1 MPQQIVIAEQLRIA
15 AVLNDERVDELV
27 VAQGRYQ
34 IGDVYLGTVENVLP
48 GIDAAFVNIGEGEK
62 NGFIHVTDL
71 GPLRLRKGAA
81 GITELLEPRQKV
93 LVQVMKEPTGTK
105 GPRLTGNLSLPGRFL
120 VLQPHGQGVTIS
132 RRINGENERNRLRAL
147 GVLIKPPGAGL
158 LIRTEAESVSEELLI
173 DDLEMLLRQW
183 ESIQQ
188 AAETASPPVLLNR
201 DEDFIHRVLRD
212 LYNPEVVRVVVDTAE
227 AVGRV
232 NAFLGAD
239 QANLLVEHHSDHTEI
254 LDHFRVHA
262 AIRDALKPRVDL
274 PSGGYV
280 IIEPTEALTVID
292 VNSGSFT
299 RSANA
304 RETVLWT
311 NCEAAIEIARQ
322 LKLRNIGG
330 VVIIDFIDM
339 ESRRDQLQLLEHF
352 TQAVRHDTAR
362 PQIAQLTELGLVE
375 LTRKR
380 QGQNIYELFGRACPS
395 CGGLGHVAVLP
406 GKDSLLP
413 LATATGLVRSA
424 ASARAEVASPV
435 APADASSRRR
445 RGGRGG
451 RGGSDFPESTSLET
465 AASQP
470 FATETFAYG
479 GSGSGSGSSSG
490 SGSGSSSSSGIGSG
504 GGGAGGSSE
513 APSRRQEPDLV
524 AVTME
529 PDQELVYGWLGL
541 NPALLLDP
549 SPSSDNLMVRVVRPG
564 EDPDEVL
571 EEARQQ
577 LASSGSRRRRRGRG
591 GAADSPAQASGA
603 GPASAF
609 DQANPYAQA
618 SVYAQASS
626 QSLGRTDGRER
637 EEITVSVS
645 APSREPVT
653 REQFTREPATREPAM
668 VEITPFAVDDFAP
681 IAVLVGA
688 GGIDGTQLDERGA
701 SAPPARVGRSR
712 GRQAV
717 KSSDRAQPGPAPVV
731 IDESPSYGAGS
742 PIADRAAAGS
752 VAAAGQGTPIPL
764 TVSITPDA
772 TEAVAPPVE
781 PGDELDASG
790 EPRRRRRRSSASD

>member
-254 LDHFRVHA
+254 LEHFRVHA

-451 RGGSDFPESTSLET
+451 RGGSDFSDTTSLET
-465 AASQP
+465 AATP
-470 FATETFAYG
+470 AFATDMPAYG
-479 GSGSGSGSSSG
+479 GSGSGGGSTSGS
-490 SGSGSSSSSGIGSG
+490 
-504 GGGAGGSSE
+504 GAGGSSD
-513 APSRRQEPDLV
+513 APSRRQDPDLV

-564 EDPDEVL
+564 EDPELVL

-591 GAADSPAQASGA
+591 GSGESAAPASGA
-603 GPASAF
+603 GPAGAF

-626 QSLGRTDGRER
+626 PCLGRSDGRER

-653 REQFTREPATREPAM
+653 REPAM

-681 IAVLVGA
+681 IPVLVGA
-688 GGIDGTQLDERGA
+688 GGIDGSEVDEHGG
-701 SAPPARVGRSR
+701 SAAPARVGRSR

-731 IDESPSYGAGS
+731 IDGS
-742 PIADRAAAGS
+742 PLYAAASLAPDRPAAGS
-752 VAAAGQGTPIPL
+752 VADAGQGAPIPL
-764 TVSITPDA
+764 TVSITPDPK
-772 TEAVAPPVE
+772 EAVPPPVE
-781 PGDELDASG
+781 PEAELDATG

>member
-15 AVLNDERVDELV
+15 AVLNDERVDQLV

-48 GIDAAFVNIGEGEK
+48 GIDAAFVNIGESEK

-71 GPLRLRKGAA
+71 GPLRLKKGAA

-105 GPRLTGNLSLPGRFL
+105 GPRLTGNLTLPGRFL
-120 VLQPHGQGVTIS
+120 VLQPHGQGVNIS
-132 RRINGENERNRLRAL
+132 RRINGDHERNRLRAL

-158 LIRTEAESVSEELLI
+158 LIRTEAEGVNEDLLI
-173 DDLEMLLRQW
+173 DDLEALLRQW
-183 ESIQQ
+183 EAIQN

-212 LYNPEVVRVVVDTAE
+212 LYNPDVLRVVVDTPA
-227 AVGRV
+227 AVARA

-239 QANLLVEHHSDHTEI
+239 HNNVQVEAHSEPSDI
-254 LDHFRVHA
+254 LEAFKVNA

-311 NCEAAIEIARQ
+311 NCEAAVEIARQ

-352 TQAVRHDTAR
+352 TQAVRDDAAR

-406 GKDSLLP
+406 GQDSLQP

-424 ASARAEVASPV
+424 ASARAEVL
-435 APADASSRRR
+435 APAAAVETGSSRRR

-451 RGGSDFPESTSLET
+451 RSAAPAPMSTDLADSGVLMPIAPLLEGQDGLVGEPTTLNGSAEQA
-465 AASQP
+465 AAS
-470 FATETFAYG
+470 
-479 GSGSGSGSSSG
+479 
-490 SGSGSSSSSGIGSG
+490 
-504 GGGAGGSSE
+504 
-513 APSRRQEPDLV
+513 RRPEVELV
-524 AVTME
+524 AVPMDAE
-529 PDQELVYGWLGL
+529 QEAVYGWLGL
-541 NPALLLDP
+541 NPTLLLDEP
-549 SPSSDNLMVRVVRPG
+549 PAGDNVVVRVVRPDADA
-564 EDPDEVL
+564 EAVL

-577 LASSGSRRRRRGRG
+577 LASSGSRRRRGRSGRG
-591 GAADSPAQASGA
+591 GGGAAWAAGNGVAPAVEPDAREFEERR
-603 GPASAF
+603 PA
-609 DQANPYAQA
+609 P
-618 SVYAQASS
+618 
-626 QSLGRTDGRER
+626 
-637 EEITVSVS
+637 
-645 APSREPVT
+645 
-653 REQFTREPATREPAM
+653 
-668 VEITPFAVDDFAP
+668 VEITPLP
-681 IAVLVGA
+681 L
-688 GGIDGTQLDERGA
+688 QLEPETIVTVSVPTR
-701 SAPPARVGRSR
+701 PPAEPE
-712 GRQAV
+712 RQ
-717 KSSDRAQPGPAPVV
+717 
-731 IDESPSYGAGS
+731 
-742 PIADRAAAGS
+742 
-752 VAAAGQGTPIPL
+752 PL
-764 TVSITPDA
+764 
-772 TEAVAPPVE
+772 AVAPAVE
-781 PGDELDASG
+781 VEEEDNQ
-790 EPRRRRRRSSASD
+790 PRRRRRRSSAAS

>member
-15 AVLNDERVDELV
+15 AVLNDERVDELI

-48 GIDAAFVNIGEGEK
+48 GIDAAFVNIGESEK
-62 NGFIHVTDL
+62 NGFIHITDL
-71 GPLRLRKGAA
+71 GPLRLKKGGA

-120 VLQPHGQGVTIS
+120 VLQPHGQGVSIS

-158 LIRTEAESVSEELLI
+158 LIRTEAEDVSEEMLI
-173 DDLEMLLRQW
+173 DDLEALLRQW

-212 LYNPEVVRVVVDTAE
+212 LYSPEVLRVVVDSPD
-227 AVGRV
+227 AVARV

-239 QANLLVEHHSDHTEI
+239 QANLLVEHHGEPTEI
-254 LDHFRVHA
+254 LEHYRVNA

-311 NCEAAIEIARQ
+311 NCEAAVEIARQ

-352 TQAVRHDTAR
+352 TQASRDDTAR

-406 GKDSLLP
+406 GKDTLQP
-413 LATATGLVRSA
+413 LATVSGLVRSA
-424 ASARAEVASPV
+424 ASARAEVASPSTG
-435 APADASSRRR
+435 AGESGGGGRRR

-451 RGGSDFPESTSLET
+451 RGSDGAEPPAL
-465 AASQP
+465 
-470 FATETFAYG
+470 G
-479 GSGSGSGSSSG
+479 GYTD
-490 SGSGSSSSSGIGSG
+490 G
-504 GGGAGGSSE
+504 GGNGSAVIPSAAQEGAATD
-513 APSRRQEPDLV
+513 APQRRQEPEVL
-524 AVTME
+524 AVPMDPE
-529 PDQELVYGWLGL
+529 QELVYGWMGL
-541 NPALLLDP
+541 SPALLLDP
-549 SPSSDNLMVRVVRPG
+549 VPSGDSLMVRVVRPDA
-564 EDPDEVL
+564 DPEAVI

-577 LASSGSRRRRRGRG
+577 LAASGSRRRRRGRSG
-591 GAADSPAQASGA
+591 EGRNGLADTNGLADAPEAGESPAPSGAFDSPVQEAI
-603 GPASAF
+603 PI
-609 DQANPYAQA
+609 
-618 SVYAQASS
+618 
-626 QSLGRTDGRER
+626 L
-637 EEITVSVS
+637 
-645 APSREPVT
+645 
-653 REQFTREPATREPAM
+653 
-668 VEITPFAVDDFAP
+668 EITPAPFEPLPTSVPSELVTAAVP
-681 IAVLVGA
+681 S
-688 GGIDGTQLDERGA
+688 RR
-701 SAPPARVGRSR
+701 SSGRST
-712 GRQAV
+712 
-717 KSSDRAQPGPAPVV
+717 P
-731 IDESPSYGAGS
+731 
-742 PIADRAAAGS
+742 
-752 VAAAGQGTPIPL
+752 VAAASPVPAAAP
-764 TVSITPDA
+764 V
-772 TEAVAPPVE
+772 AVAAAAVPAADAAAAE
-781 PGDELDASG
+781 PG
-790 EPRRRRRRSSASD
+790 EPRRRRRRSSAAG

>member
-445 RGGRGG
+445 RGGRSG
-451 RGGSDFPESTSLET
+451 RGGSDFPDTTSLET
-465 AASQP
+465 AATP
-470 FATETFAYG
+470 AFASEMPAYG
-479 GSGSGSGSSSG
+479 GSGSGMGMGS
-490 SGSGSSSSSGIGSG
+490 
-504 GGGAGGSSE
+504 GAGGSSD

-549 SPSSDNLMVRVVRPG
+549 SPISDNLMVRVVRPG
-564 EDPDEVL
+564 EDPEMVL

-577 LASSGSRRRRRGRG
+577 QASSGSRRRRRGRG
-591 GAADSPAQASGA
+591 GSGESAAPASGA
-603 GPASAF
+603 GPAAAF

-626 QSLGRTDGRER
+626 PSLGRSDGRDR

-645 APSREPVT
+645 APSREPL
-653 REQFTREPATREPAM
+653 TREPAM

-681 IAVLVGA
+681 IPVLVGA
-688 GGIDGTQLDERGA
+688 GGIDGSEVDERGA
-701 SAPPARVGRSR
+701 SAAPARVGRSR
-712 GRQAV
+712 GRQAL

-731 IDESPSYGAGS
+731 IDGS
-742 PIADRAAAGS
+742 PLYAADSQAPDRPPAAGS
-752 VAAAGQGTPIPL
+752 VADAGQGAPIPL
-764 TVSITPDA
+764 TVSITPDPK
-772 TEAVAPPVE
+772 EAIPPPVE
-781 PGDELDASG
+781 PEAELDATG

>member
-48 GIDAAFVNIGEGEK
+48 GIDAAFVNIGESEK

-105 GPRLTGNLSLPGRFL
+105 GPRLTGNLALPGRFL
-120 VLQPHGQGVTIS
+120 VLQPQGQGVNIS

-158 LIRTEAESVSEELLI
+158 LIRTEAEGVSEELLI
-173 DDLEMLLRQW
+173 DDLETLLRQW
-183 ESIQQ
+183 EGIQT
-188 AAETASPPVLLNR
+188 AAESANPPVLLNR
-201 DEDFIHRVLRD
+201 DEDFVHRVLRD
-212 LYNPEVVRVVVDTAE
+212 LYSPELVRVVVDTPE
-227 AVGRV
+227 AVARA
-232 NAFLGAD
+232 NAFLG
-239 QANLLVEHHSDHTEI
+239 SDHTNVLVEAHTESSEI
-254 LDHFRVHA
+254 LEHFKVNA

-299 RSANA
+299 RSANS

-311 NCEAAIEIARQ
+311 NCEAAVEIARQ

-352 TQAVRHDTAR
+352 TQAVRDDAAR

-406 GKDSLLP
+406 GKDTLQP
-413 LATATGLVRSA
+413 LATLTGLVRSA
-424 ASARAEVASPV
+424 ASARAEVLSPGTPE
-435 APADASSRRR
+435 AGSGRRR

-451 RGGSDFPESTSLET
+451 RGGAELPEATSAPDGFET
-465 AASQP
+465 PVVVEVPRASAAAS
-470 FATETFAYG
+470 TEP
-479 GSGSGSGSSSG
+479 
-490 SGSGSSSSSGIGSG
+490 
-504 GGGAGGSSE
+504 
-513 APSRRQEPDLV
+513 APRRFDHELV
-524 AVTME
+524 AVPMDA
-529 PDQELVYGWLGL
+529 DQELVFGWMGL
-541 NPALLLDP
+541 NPALLLEQP
-549 SPSSDNLMVRVVRPG
+549 PAGDNVVVRVVRPG
-564 EDPDEVL
+564 VDADAVL

-577 LASSGSRRRRRGRG
+577 LAASGSRRRRGRG
-591 GAADSPAQASGA
+591 GRGGGSATSDFQAG
-603 GPASAF
+603 
-609 DQANPYAQA
+609 
-618 SVYAQASS
+618 
-626 QSLGRTDGRER
+626 E
-637 EEITVSVS
+637 
-645 APSREPVT
+645 APSNGTGQQLSSSAAAP
-653 REQFTREPATREPAM
+653 PAP
-668 VEITPFAVDDFAP
+668 VEITPLPELSEPETVVTVSVP
-681 IAVLVGA
+681 STTSI
-688 GGIDGTQLDERGA
+688 
-701 SAPPARVGRSR
+701 APPEVEVPARR
-712 GRQAV
+712 GRTR
-717 KSSDRAQPGPAPVV
+717 S
-731 IDESPSYGAGS
+731 
-742 PIADRAAAGS
+742 S
-752 VAAAGQGTPIPL
+752 VAASAAKTIAKTG
-764 TVSITPDA
+764 A
-772 TEAVAPPVE
+772 TSTAVAVVE
-781 PGDELDASG
+781 PELDDSG
-790 EPRRRRRRSSASD
+790 EPRRRRRRSSASS